1 MDYLLQIV
9 QNAKHIQHAKPAQM
23 DILKMQQSNA
33 KVVIFTS
40 LSVVLAK
47 IQISA
52 ITVQTI
58 KEPFS

>member
-1 MDYLLQIV
+1 
-9 QNAKHIQHAKPAQM
+9 M
-23 DILKMQQSNA
+23 DILQMQQSNA

-47 IQISA
+47 IQISV